1 MLKKHTFWL
10 KAAII
15 LQLLTAGLHSLS
27 FLNNPLP
34 ENESEKQL
42 MDLMNT
48 YKKDLGGGFDPSMND
63 ILISLSA
70 CLPLLC
76 ILGGWINLYLLKK
89 KADENILKGVV
100 GINVIV
106 FGACFILMAI
116 FTFLPPII
124 CTGLIFI
131 FLLLSWLTFPKQKPV

>member
-1 MLKKHTFWL
+1 MLTKHTFWL

-27 FLNNPLP
+27 FINNPVP
-34 ENESEKQL
+34 ENDSEKQL
-42 MDLMNT
+42 IDLMQT
-48 YKKDLGGGFDPSMND
+48 YKKDLGGGFAPSMND
-63 ILISLSA
+63 LFISLSA

-89 KADENILKGVV
+89 KAVENLLKGVV

-124 CTGLIFI
+124 CTGLIFV
-131 FLLLSWLTFPKQKPV
+131 FLLLAWLAFPKKTTV

>member
-15 LQLLTAGLHSLS
+15 FQLLTAALHSLS
-27 FLNNPLP
+27 FLNNPAP

-42 MDLMNT
+42 FDLLEN
-48 YKKDLGGGFDPSMND
+48 YKKDLGGGFAPSMND
-63 ILISLSA
+63 LVISLSA

-76 ILGGWINLYLLKK
+76 ILGGLINWHLLKK
-89 KADENILKGVV
+89 KTDTAILKGVV
-100 GINVIV
+100 GINTII
-106 FGACFILMAI
+106 FGIGFIIMAV

-131 FLLLSWLTFPKQKPV
+131 CLLLSWLTFPKHN